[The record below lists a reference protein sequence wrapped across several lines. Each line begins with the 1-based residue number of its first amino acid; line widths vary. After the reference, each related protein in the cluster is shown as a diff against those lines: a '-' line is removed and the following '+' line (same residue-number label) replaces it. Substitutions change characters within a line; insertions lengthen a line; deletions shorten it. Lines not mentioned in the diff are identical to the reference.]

1 MRSFIRKRACVALL
15 VAALLPSG
23 LAWAQSGEPE
33 QSERSAENA
42 PGNAAPEQKSQEDQA
57 EQFKHSPSVRFLGK
71 ITGLGTEGGYW
82 LAAGLNFLIVVGVIW
97 WLSRKNLP
105 AAFRNRTATIQKQ
118 LEEARKASEDANRRL
133 SDIESRLA
141 RLGDEISD
149 MRALS
154 EKEAAAEEQRM
165 KAAAEEEARRIA
177 ESAEQEIASAT
188 KSARRELAAYAAD
201 LAVTLASKQIQ
212 VDAPTDQAL
221 VRRFARQLSGDGAR
235 TKRN

>member
-1 MRSFIRKRACVALL
+1 MRPFLHKYAFVALL
-15 VAALLPSG
+15 ITALLPCG
-23 LAWAQSGEPE
+23 LARAQSGEPQ
-33 QSERSAENA
+33 QSTPSAENA
-42 PGNAAPEQKSQEDQA
+42 PGNAAPEKESQEDQTA
-57 EQFKHSPSVRFLGK
+57 QFKHSASVRFLGR

-82 LAAGLNFLIVVGVIW
+82 LAVGLNFLIVVGAIW

-105 AAFRNRTATIQKQ
+105 TTFRNRTATIQKQ

-141 RLGDEISD
+141 RLDNEISE

-154 EKEAAAEEQRM
+154 EKEAAAEEQRI
-165 KAAAEEEARRIA
+165 KVAAEEESRRIA
-177 ESAEQEIASAT
+177 EAAEQEIASAT

-221 VRRFARQLSGDGAR
+221 VRRFAQQLSGDGTR

>member
-1 MRSFIRKRACVALL
+1 MRSFLRTHAFVALL
-15 VAALLPSG
+15 IAAILPCG
-23 LAWAQSGEPE
+23 LARAQSREPE
-33 QSERSAENA
+33 QRTSSVENA
-42 PGNAAPEQKSQEDQA
+42 PGHSAPEQKSQEDQT
-57 EQFKHSPSVRFLGK
+57 EQFKHSASVRMLGK
-71 ITGLGTEGGYW
+71 VTGLGTEGAYW
-82 LAAGLNFLIVVGVIW
+82 LAVAMNFAIVVGVIW
-97 WLSRKNLP
+97 WLSRKSLP

-141 RLGDEISD
+141 RLGDEISE

-154 EKEAAAEEQRM
+154 EKEAAAEEQRI
-165 KAAAEEEARRIA
+165 KASAEEEARRIA

-212 VDAPTDQAL
+212 VDSATDQAL
-221 VRRFARQLSGDGAR
+221 VRRFAQQLSNGGS
-235 TKRN
+235 KKN

>member
-82 LAAGLNFLIVVGVIW
+82 LAAGLNFLIVSA
-97 WLSRKNLP
+97 LSGGYRGKICRLRFATALRQSRSNWKKPARPAKMQTGDYQTSNHAWRGWAMKSAICARSQKRKQLRKN
-105 AAFRNRTATIQKQ
+105 
-118 LEEARKASEDANRRL
+118 
-133 SDIESRLA
+133 
-141 RLGDEISD
+141 
-149 MRALS
+149 
-154 EKEAAAEEQRM
+154 
-165 KAAAEEEARRIA
+165 
-177 ESAEQEIASAT
+177 
-188 KSARRELAAYAAD
+188 
-201 LAVTLASKQIQ
+201 
-212 VDAPTDQAL
+212 
-221 VRRFARQLSGDGAR
+221 SG
-235 TKRN
+235 